1 MNVYE
6 MEGFLRGKCLPGDMK
21 VNESNAQYLVRKFS
35 EFESNLSESK
45 REFRA
50 ADATIHNLELKLT
63 DMAVQ
68 LANAESK
75 CRKLAADNEKAM
87 DSLKQA
93 DAAVKLAHE
102 KFSALSAENAGL
114 NNFIAASCFVYAGEH
129 GYWPAIDHSP
139 EIPATNQLS
148 MEESQFLTDVL
159 TAAGLLSCGKRDKQL
174 AQRLSDFSVSK
185 RGGSNPAQ
193 IRKGGAA

>member
-1 MNVYE
+1 MITEKNNVFYCDC
-6 MEGFLRGKCLPGDMK
+6 GFSWRRGMSGSHNCEDRLR
-21 VNESNAQYLVRKFS
+21 A
-35 EFESNLSESK
+35 
-45 REFRA
+45 
-50 ADATIHNLELKLT
+50 KLT

-75 CRKLAADNEKAM
+75 CSELA
-87 DSLKQA
+87 
-93 DAAVKLAHE
+93 
-102 KFSALSAENAGL
+102 AENAGL
-114 NNFIAASCFVYAGEH
+114 NNFIAVSCFVYAGEH

-148 MEESQFLTDVL
+148 MEESQFLTDVM

-174 AQRLSDFSVSK
+174 AQRLSDFCVSK

-193 IRKGGAA
+193 LRKGAAL

>member
-1 MNVYE
+1 MKPTYE
-6 MEGFLRGKCLPGDMK
+6 ELELQLE
-21 VNESNAQYLVRKFS
+21 ESQ
-35 EFESNLSESK
+35 

-50 ADATIHNLELKLT
+50 ADATFHNLELKIT

-75 CRKLAADNEKAM
+75 CRELA
-87 DSLKQA
+87 
-93 DAAVKLAHE
+93 
-102 KFSALSAENAGL
+102 AENAGL

-148 MEESQFLTDVL
+148 MEESQFLTDVM

-174 AQRLSDFSVSK
+174 AQRLSDFCVSK

-193 IRKGGAA
+193 LRKGAAL